1 MNNNNDSGSIGWGIL
16 GFCIPLVGLIL
27 YFVWKDS
34 KPLTANVALKGASIS
49 IAISAVGY
57 VISLVSGMASAALL
71 L

>member
-1 MNNNNDSGSIGWGIL
+1 MNNNNDTGSIGWGVL

-34 KPLTANVALKGASIS
+34 KPLSAKVALKGAVIS
-49 IAISAVGY
+49 IALGAVGY
-57 VISLVSGMASAALL
+57 VFSLFSGVASALL